1 MKVEI
6 LRADDQTLICLG
18 GDTVARILPCDGAE
32 DSFCEIEEGVFHWTR
47 KTREPVSAMRMEAVL
62 LGGADFTMV
71 PGVSYNGNGW
81 GNTPEYVG
89 DRFEG
94 TPWTFASHRVTI
106 PSCTYSENGAVSLAL
121 MAEAEDSS
129 ACSLYAAEAG
139 EVHALLFPEEEGP
152 KTLQRHFWG
161 EPFYG
166 TMEPRTYFT
175 AILMVKP
182 SDGGRFRYR
191 DLLDFAWRYY
201 GHPIAAPMP
210 AKEIYRLS
218 IAFSRYLF
226 EREQDGFA
234 AFTTGAQWHMD
245 GTTYRKTEHT
255 YELGW
260 VGQSASIANA
270 FIWDFLN
277 TGDCEKLD
285 RAIEA
290 HDSWLRE
297 GQFPAGHFAARIVRD
312 PWRYEPFDKD
322 YVPDRWKCGECDYEM
337 FKGFAGRKF
346 RRAPDGRILLTH
358 DACNTGTGAE
368 GYFEAYELLQKCGI
382 DKPAYKAAALRACDF
397 ILQNQDADGSLVKSW
412 DDDGNVLTKKGTIAA
427 FLILPLITAN
437 RLTGDARYLDGA
449 VRAFD
454 YYYSALECD
463 GFTTA
468 GALDTYCID
477 KESASPLLR
486 AALMLYDRTGARR
499 YVDAAEKIAWYLCTW
514 MMHFTVHYPAGSVL
528 AQMGYDTFGST
539 SVSTAHQALDQY
551 ALRDVLSFLRL
562 YELTGAVQW
571 RERALAFWCNA
582 CQCISDGTQY
592 INGRLRPAGAQDEA
606 IFHTRWGRYG
616 VPPFGPSQWLPAW
629 PCAFRLENLRFH
641 PDWSIFDAGLTRI
654 QGEISTRGNAAYAKP
669 EDHANA

>member
-1 MKVEI
+1 MKVEF
-6 LRADDQTLICLG
+6 LRTDAAVRIC
-18 GDTVARILPCDGAE
+18 CDGKVAAEIAPCANAE
-32 DSFCEIEEGVFHWTR
+32 DRFDLLEDGAYRWTR
-47 KTREPVSAMRMEAVL
+47 TTQVAVDSMRMEAVL

-89 DRFEG
+89 DRCDG

-106 PSCTYSENGAVSLAL
+106 PSCTYSENAHFSLSL
-121 MAEAEDSS
+121 MAEADDSS
-129 ACSLYAAEAG
+129 ACSLYATENG
-139 EVHALLFPEEEGP
+139 ETHALLFPEEEGP

-161 EPFYG
+161 EPFKG
-166 TMEPRTYFT
+166 TMEPRTTFK
-175 AILMVKP
+175 AILLIKP
-182 SDGGRFRYR
+182 SDGSKHRYR

-201 GHPIAAPMP
+201 GHALPAPMS

-226 EREQDGFA
+226 QCEQDGFA

-255 YELGW
+255 YEIGW
-260 VGQSASIANA
+260 VGQSASMANA
-270 FIWDFLN
+270 FIWDYIQS
-277 TGDCEKLD
+277 GDREKLD
-285 RAIEA
+285 RALEA
-290 HDSWLRE
+290 HDSWLRD

-346 RRAPDGRILLTH
+346 RRAPDGKIYLTH

-368 GYFEAYELLQKCGI
+368 GYFEAYELLQSCGI

-397 ILQNQDADGSLVKSW
+397 ILQNQDEDGSLVKSW
-412 DDDGNVLTKKGTIAA
+412 NDDGVVLTKKGTIAA
-427 FLILPLITAN
+427 FTILPLITAN
-437 RLTGDARYLDGA
+437 RITGEAKYLDAA

-454 YYYSALECD
+454 YYYSALERD

-477 KESASPLLR
+477 KESSSPLLR
-486 AALMLYDRTGARR
+486 VALRLYDVTGDHR
-499 YVDAAEKIAWYLCTW
+499 YVSAAEKIGWYLCTW
-514 MMHFTVHYPAGSVL
+514 MMHFTVHYPKDSL
-528 AQMGYDTFGST
+528 IAQMGYDTFGST
-539 SVSTAHQALDQY
+539 SVSTAHQAMDQY

-562 YELTGAVQW
+562 YELTGEIQW
-571 RERALAFWCNA
+571 RERAITFWCNA

-592 INGRLRPAGAQDEA
+592 VNGRLRPAGAQDEA
-606 IFHTRWGRYG
+606 IFHTRWGRHA
-616 VPPFGPSQWLPAW
+616 VPPFSPSQWLPAW
-629 PCAFRLENLRFH
+629 PCAFRLENLRQYA
-641 PDWSIFDAGLTRI
+641 DWSVFDEGLT
-654 QGEISTRGNAAYAKP
+654 EISGKING
-669 EDHANA
+669 